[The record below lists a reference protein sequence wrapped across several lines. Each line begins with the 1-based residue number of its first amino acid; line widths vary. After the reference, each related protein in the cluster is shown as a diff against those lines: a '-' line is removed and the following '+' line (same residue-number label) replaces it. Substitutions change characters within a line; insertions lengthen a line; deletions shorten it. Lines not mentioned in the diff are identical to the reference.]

1 MRHYLIQIQTKLSDD
16 HVIRNMNLKFKN
28 RQAKLPSDCANL
40 YSHPCVRRSI
50 SPTLT
55 NVDGVKL
62 NFASMVVKQSSDLQ
76 LSLKTACP

>member
-28 RQAKLPSDCANL
+28 SQAKLPSDCANL
-40 YSHPCVRRSI
+40 HSHPCVRRSI

-55 NVDGVKL
+55 N
-62 NFASMVVKQSSDLQ
+62 A
-76 LSLKTACP
+76 